1 MFSFPQGTEMF
12 QFPWFPLPALCVQAG
27 VTPHDGCGVAPFR
40 HPRIDGWSAPPR
52 GLSQPPTSFIGSHR
66 QGIHRWPFITW
77 VLHTKMLVL
86 AMKFSRNAG
95 ETSSPGKTRRCPS
108 EEGQA
113 NLHNGR
119 QNGYRRSSVLDAR
132 GMPAPDECINWVS
145 RLDTELMSVNRAE
158 LDSLE
163 RR

>member
-1 MFSFPQGTEMF
+1 MF

-27 VTPHDGCGVAPFR
+27 VTPHYECWVAPFR

-66 QGIHRWPFITW
+66 QGIHRWPLITW

-95 ETSSPGKTRRCPS
+95 ETSSHQEGRADGPANGDGSVPSQRKTGRVPATRAPERRTS
-108 EEGQA
+108 
-113 NLHNGR
+113 
-119 QNGYRRSSVLDAR
+119 DAR
-132 GMPAPDECINWVS
+132 APDECINWVS
-145 RLDTELMSVNRAE
+145 RLDTEQTSVNRAE

>member
-1 MFSFPQGTEMF
+1 MF

-27 VTPHDGCGVAPFR
+27 VTPHDGCWVAPFR
-40 HPRIDGWSAPPR
+40 NPRIEGWSAPPR

-66 QGIHRWPFITW
+66 QGIHRWPLITW

-95 ETSSPGKTRRCPS
+95 EQELAPGRRAEAPANGDGCAPSQRKTGRVPATRAHLVRTS
-108 EEGQA
+108 
-113 NLHNGR
+113 
-119 QNGYRRSSVLDAR
+119 DAR
-132 GMPAPDECINWVS
+132 APDECINWVS
-145 RLDTELMSVNRAE
+145 RLDTEQMSVNRAE

>member
-27 VTPHDGCGVAPFR
+27 VTPHYECWVAPFR

-66 QGIHRWPFITW
+66 QGIHRWPLITW

-95 ETSSPGKTRRCPS
+95 GTSPHQ
-108 EEGQA
+108 EGRA
-113 NLHNGR
+113 DGPASGAGTAFLHNGR
-119 QNGYRRSSVLDAR
+119 QDGYQR
-132 GMPAPDECINWVS
+132 
-145 RLDTELMSVNRAE
+145 
-158 LDSLE
+158 LE
-163 RR
+163 RLSGERAMPEHQTSASTGCPDSTRNKRP